1 VRGLHR
7 LARRHDFAM
16 VGEEAAGMRAHTA
29 TLLLSLF
36 LAGCQV
42 YAGGGTL
49 VSDGRT
55 TTVRTGEIDAGTG
68 QGVRTRTTETVV
80 QPGGGG
86 Y

>member
-1 VRGLHR
+1 MTR
-7 LARRHDFAM
+7 LAPIALAM
-16 VGEEAAGMRAHTA
+16 
-29 TLLLSLF
+29 L

-55 TTVRTGEIDAGTG
+55 TTVRTAEVDAGTE
-68 QGVRTRTTETVV
+68 QGVRTRRTETVV
-80 QPGGGG
+80 QPASGG